1 LPSGKPDIGEITVI
15 ASNLLSRARR
25 AAPEAAPGR
34 AALIIGAAALAAAGL
49 AACSSSS
56 APAASSSSPAASP
69 ASPAAPAAPA
79 SSPAAAASSPAAA
92 SGPDVCS
99 LLTSAQVASFTADQ
113 VEQVT
118 PGQVGANSACTYVL
132 SNSAIQVQVAR
143 PGSAAGYSGFSGQ
156 VIAGASPPGSA
167 VSVPGLGQE
176 AIASN
181 LGVAV
186 QGAKY
191 AYLVLN
197 AHGQVPGQTA
207 VDYKMARVLLS
218 ALG

>member
-69 ASPAAPAAPA
+69 AAPAAPA

-99 LLTSAQVASFTADQ
+99 LLSSAQVASFTADQ

>member
-1 LPSGKPDIGEITVI
+1 MI

-56 APAASSSSPAASP
+56 APAASASSPA

-99 LLTSAQVASFTADQ
+99 LLSSAQVASFTADQ

>member
-25 AAPEAAPGR
+25 AAPEAALGR

-56 APAASSSSPAASP
+56 APAASASSPA

-99 LLTSAQVASFTADQ
+99 LLSSAQVASFTADQ

>member
-34 AALIIGAAALAAAGL
+34 AALTISAVALATAGL

-56 APAASSSSPAASP
+56 APTASSSSPAAS
-69 ASPAAPAAPA
+69 SAAPA
-79 SSPAAAASSPAAA
+79 SSSAPAASSPAAA
-92 SGPDVCS
+92 SGPNVCS
-99 LLTSAQVASFTADQ
+99 VLTSAQVASFTADE

-118 PGQVGANSACTYVL
+118 RGQVGANSACTYVL
-132 SNSAIQVQVAR
+132 SNSTIQVQVA
-143 PGSAAGYSGFSGQ
+143 PHGSSAGYTGFSGL
-156 VIAGASPPGSA
+156 VSSGANPAGSA
-167 VSVPGLGQE
+167 VSVPGLGQQ

-181 LGVAV
+181 VGVAV

-197 AHGQVPGQTA
+197 AHGQVPSQTA
-207 VDYKMARVLLS
+207 IDYKMAKVLLS

>member
-1 LPSGKPDIGEITVI
+1 LPSGKADIGEITVI

-25 AAPEAAPGR
+25 AAPEAGLGR
-34 AALIIGAAALAAAGL
+34 PALAISAVALAAAGL

-56 APAASSSSPAASP
+56 APTAGPSSPAASP
-69 ASPAAPAAPA
+69 AAPASSAAPAAPA
-79 SSPAAAASSPAAA
+79 ASSPPAEPG
-92 SGPDVCS
+92 GPNVCS
-99 LLTSAQVASFTADQ
+99 VLPSAQVAAFTADE

-118 PGQVGANSACTYVL
+118 RGQVGANSACTYVL
-132 SNSAIQVQVAR
+132 SNSTIEVQVA
-143 PGSAAGYSGFSGQ
+143 PHGSSAGYPGFSGL
-156 VIAGASPPGSA
+156 VSSGANPAGSA
-167 VSVPGLGQE
+167 VSVPGLGQQ

-181 LGVAV
+181 VGVAV

-197 AHGQVPGQTA
+197 AHGQVPSQTA
-207 VDYKMARVLLS
+207 SDYKMAKVLLS